1 MKRQNI
7 TISLPTDILKKAKH
21 LAVEQGSSVSG
32 LLAAYV
38 ECLVDEARER
48 ERAAGRIRRRLA
60 SGLDLGTRG
69 EISWT
74 REDLHAR

>member
-1 MKRQNI
+1 MERQNV
-7 TISLPTDILKKAKH
+7 TISLPVEILKKAKH
-21 LAVEQGSSVSG
+21 LAVEQGSSISG
-32 LLAAYV
+32 LLAD
-38 ECLVDEARER
+38 CIGRLVDEARER

-60 SGLDLGTRG
+60 SGIDLGTRG